1 MQRGNEIVE
10 AHRVAG
16 EDGRLRAVLGL
27 HTCLVSVC
35 KEGPDSGEAYL
46 GLLGHKLF
54 ELLNGPLLPLA
65 LRLHC
70 RRRHLLA
77 LRGVM

>member
-1 MQRGNEIVE
+1 MDGCVLCLAFTHAWYQCAKRG
-10 AHRVAG
+10 
-16 EDGRLRAVLGL
+16 L
-27 HTCLVSVC
+27 
-35 KEGPDSGEAYL
+35 DSGEAHL

-54 ELLNGPLLPLA
+54 ELLNGTLLPLA